1 MLTLSR
7 PGSPVRF
14 VLFPMLH
21 LGSPGFYRAVRRQL
35 ERCDVVVV
43 EGVGGRKAS
52 VITLAY
58 RIGGRVRRDGL
69 VDQGRGLDLTGL
81 EGRIIR
87 PDLTAAQ
94 FASGWRKV
102 SRQIRWL
109 FLAAAPV
116 LGVWLAIAGPRRV
129 LGRDL
134 GMDDLPTREEEQRS
148 DALPGLDEAFLGD
161 RDRALCREL
170 ERLAADTGT
179 AATVG
184 VCWGA
189 AHMRAVIPLL
199 LSRLGYRITEATW
212 ITVF

>member
-1 MLTLSR
+1 
-7 PGSPVRF
+7 
-14 VLFPMLH
+14 MLH
-21 LGSPGFYRAVRRQL
+21 LGSPAFYQAVRRQL
-35 ERCDVVVV
+35 ERCDVLVV
-43 EGVGGRKAS
+43 EGVGGRAAS
-52 VITLAY
+52 MITLAY
-58 RIGGRVRRDGL
+58 RIAGRVRREGL
-69 VDQGRGLDLTGL
+69 VDQGQGLDLGGL

-102 SRQIRWL
+102 SRWIRWL

-134 GMDDLPTREEEQRS
+134 GMDDLPTREEEEMS

-161 RDRALCREL
+161 RDLALCGEL

-189 AHMRAVIPLL
+189 AHMRAVIALL
-199 LSRLGYRITEATW
+199 WSRLGYRVTEATW
-212 ITVF
+212 ITIF

>member
-1 MLTLSR
+1 
-7 PGSPVRF
+7 
-14 VLFPMLH
+14 MLH
-21 LGSPGFYRAVRRQL
+21 LGSPEFYRAVRRQL

-43 EGVGGRKAS
+43 EGVGGRTAS

-69 VDQGRGLDLTGL
+69 VDQGEGLDLTGL
-81 EGRIIR
+81 EGRIVR

-94 FASGWRKV
+94 FASGWRKI
-102 SRQIRWL
+102 SRRSRWL

-134 GMDDLPTREEEQRS
+134 GMDDLPTREEEEMS
-148 DALPGLDEAFLGD
+148 DVLPGLDEAFLGD
-161 RDRALCREL
+161 RDRALCHEL

-189 AHMRAVIPLL
+189 AHMRAVIALL
-199 LSRLGYRITEATW
+199 LSRLGYRLTDATW